1 MNTENKRLYR
11 SRDDRRIAGV
21 CGGLGKFLNIDSRLL
36 RWAFI
41 LTGQVTGPLYLLMWI
56 YLDEEPVEQQQDLL
70 PQVSR

>member
-11 SRDDRRIAGV
+11 SRDDRMIAGV

-41 LTGQVTGPLYLLMWI
+41 LTGQVTGLLYLLMWI

-70 PQVSR
+70 LQVSR

>member
-21 CGGLGKFLNIDSRLL
+21 CGGLGMFLNIDSRLL

-41 LTGQVTGPLYLLMWI
+41 LTGQVTGLLYLLMWI

>member
-41 LTGQVTGPLYLLMWI
+41 LTGQVTGLLTF
-56 YLDEEPVEQQQDLL
+56 
-70 PQVSR
+70 